1 MYEPRPIPWSQVQS
15 WTCNACGECCKWFSV
30 PLNAYEY
37 AKLGQTYGF
46 NMVEVSDGRSWLRKS
61 IDDRCAF
68 MILHGGRWL
77 CGLQGEKPN
86 VCKIWP
92 FRVTDRPLYG
102 RGLGARYENE
112 EWTGYVYVDP
122 RCPAIVY
129 GDPTPYFTHNV
140 IREFV
145 ELALGKI
152 EHQSHSTADL
162 PPSHLWRDPMRQ
174 HTLGDHY
181 SLQNLQSV

>member
-1 MYEPRPIPWSQVQS
+1 
-15 WTCNACGECCKWFSV
+15 V